1 MKRKKH
7 LVKITA
13 ATVICLTVF
22 LAVLFGNAHISAE
35 SYSVSLQNLGGPVR
49 IVLLSD
55 LHGKS
60 FGRENSRLIA
70 KIQEQTPDAIFLDGD
85 MIDRSA
91 DPTDVQEL
99 LRLIKRLHEIAPVYF
114 APGNHELEY
123 MQTDTSLLTQVA
135 EAGAVVVNDSYADV
149 TLAGQ
154 PLRIGGTMGH
164 AFYFGRSEE
173 EFSSSPEYQF
183 LKAFEDTDVPK
194 ICLAH
199 MPDTLFSTVHT
210 TCGMSISFFSGHTH
224 GGADQAA
231 LHRRTVCA
239 HAGLVSG
246 IRQGYFRLGEH
257 MQMVI
262 TSGLAGHGMIPRIN
276 NPPEIVVIDLVPENH
291 PRKVTFMLDTQFPLL
306 LHSFVQDTPP
316 EPDGLW
322 NIPASVADGRQS
334 RISCR
339 FWRMKQTLE
348 AL

>member
-13 ATVICLTVF
+13 ATVICLTAF
-22 LAVLFGNAHISAE
+22 LAVLFGNAHISTA
-35 SYSVSLQNLGGPVR
+35 SYSVALQNLGSSVR
-49 IVLLSD
+49 VILLSD

-70 KIQEQTPDAIFLDGD
+70 KIQEQSPDAIFLDGD

-91 DPTDVQEL
+91 DSADVQEL

-123 MQTDTSLLTQVA
+123 MQTDTSLLTQVT
-135 EAGAVVVNDSYADV
+135 EAGAVIVNDSYVDV
-149 TLAGQ
+149 TIAGQ

-199 MPDTLFSTVHT
+199 MPDTFIFNGAYNLWNVDL
-210 TCGMSISFFSGHTH
+210 ILSGHTH
-224 GGADQAA
+224 GG
-231 LHRRTVCA
+231 LIRLPFIG
-239 HAGLVSG
+239 GLYAPMQG
-246 IRQGYFRLGEH
+246 WFPEYDQGYFRLGEH

-276 NPPEIVVIDLVPENH
+276 NPPEIVVIDLVPE
-291 PRKVTFMLDTQFPLL
+291 TTQ
-306 LHSFVQDTPP
+306 
-316 EPDGLW
+316 E
-322 NIPASVADGRQS
+322 R
-334 RISCR
+334 
-339 FWRMKQTLE
+339 
-348 AL
+348 

>member
-13 ATVICLTVF
+13 ATVICLTAF
-22 LAVLFGNAHISAE
+22 LAVLFGNAHISTA
-35 SYSVSLQNLGGPVR
+35 SYSVALQNLGSSVR
-49 IVLLSD
+49 VILLSD

-70 KIQEQTPDAIFLDGD
+70 KIQEQSPDAIFLDGD

-91 DPTDVQEL
+91 GPTDVQEL
-99 LRLIKRLHEIAPVYF
+99 LRLIERLHEIAPVYF
-114 APGNHELEY
+114 ALGNHELEY
-123 MQTDTSLLTQVA
+123 MQTDTSLLTQVT
-135 EAGAVVVNDSYADV
+135 EAGAVIVNDSYVDV
-149 TLAGQ
+149 TIAGQ

-199 MPDTLFSTVHT
+199 MPDTFIFNGAYNLWNVDL
-210 TCGMSISFFSGHTH
+210 ILSGHTH
-224 GGADQAA
+224 GG
-231 LHRRTVCA
+231 LIRLPFIG
-239 HAGLVSG
+239 GLYAPMQG
-246 IRQGYFRLGEH
+246 WFPEYDQGYFRLGEH

-276 NPPEIVVIDLVPENH
+276 NPPEIVVIDLVPE
-291 PRKVTFMLDTQFPLL
+291 TTQ
-306 LHSFVQDTPP
+306 
-316 EPDGLW
+316 E
-322 NIPASVADGRQS
+322 R
-334 RISCR
+334 
-339 FWRMKQTLE
+339 
-348 AL
+348 

>member
-1 MKRKKH
+1 MKRRNRLRYLLRIIILCE
-7 LVKITA
+7 LVSAAFCIIT
-13 ATVICLTVF
+13 
-22 LAVLFGNAHISAE
+22 ISLD
-35 SYSVSLQNLGGPVR
+35 SYSVPLKNLAYPVR
-49 IVLLSD
+49 VILLSD

-99 LRLIKRLHEIAPVYF
+99 LRLIERLHEIAPVYF

-123 MQTDTSLLTQVA
+123 MQTDASLLTQVA

-164 AFYFGRSEE
+164 AFYFGRSEK

-199 MPDTLFSTVHT
+199 MPDTFIFNGAYNLWNVDL
-210 TCGMSISFFSGHTH
+210 ILSGHTH
-224 GGADQAA
+224 GG
-231 LHRRTVCA
+231 LIRLPFIG
-239 HAGLVSG
+239 GLYAPMQG
-246 IRQGYFRLGEH
+246 WFPEYDQGYFRLGEH

-276 NPPEIVVIDLVPENH
+276 NPPEIVVIDLVPE
-291 PRKVTFMLDTQFPLL
+291 TTQ
-306 LHSFVQDTPP
+306 
-316 EPDGLW
+316 E
-322 NIPASVADGRQS
+322 R
-334 RISCR
+334 
-339 FWRMKQTLE
+339 
-348 AL
+348 

>member
-7 LVKITA
+7 LAKIVIA
-13 ATVICLTVF
+13 AAICLAAV
-22 LAVLFGNAHISAE
+22 LAVLIGNTCISTA
-35 SYSVSLQNLGGPVR
+35 SYTVALQNLASPVR

-70 KIQEQTPDAIFLDGD
+70 KIQEQSPDAIFLDGD

-99 LRLIKRLHEIAPVYF
+99 LRLIERLHEIAPVYF

-199 MPDTLFSTVHT
+199 MPDTFIFNGAYNLWNVDLVL
-210 TCGMSISFFSGHTH
+210 SGHTH
-224 GGADQAA
+224 GG
-231 LHRRTVCA
+231 LIRLPFIG
-239 HAGLVSG
+239 GLYAPMQG
-246 IRQGYFRLGEH
+246 WFPEYDQGYFRLGEH

-276 NPPEIVVIDLVPENH
+276 NPPEIVVIDLVPE
-291 PRKVTFMLDTQFPLL
+291 TTQ
-306 LHSFVQDTPP
+306 
-316 EPDGLW
+316 E
-322 NIPASVADGRQS
+322 R
-334 RISCR
+334 
-339 FWRMKQTLE
+339 
-348 AL
+348 

>member
-7 LVKITA
+7 LVKITTA
-13 ATVICLTVF
+13 VVICLAAF
-22 LAVLFGNAHISAE
+22 FAVLIGNTHISTT
-35 SYSVSLQNLGGPVR
+35 SYSVALQNLGSSVR
-49 IVLLSD
+49 VILLSD

-70 KIQEQTPDAIFLDGD
+70 KIEEQTPDAIFLDGD

-91 DPTDVQEL
+91 DSADVQEL

-114 APGNHELEY
+114 ASGNHELEY

-135 EAGAVVVNDSYADV
+135 EAGAVVVNDSYVDV
-149 TLAGQ
+149 TIAGQ

-199 MPDTLFSTVHT
+199 MPDTFIFNGAYNLWNVDL
-210 TCGMSISFFSGHTH
+210 ILSGHTH
-224 GGADQAA
+224 GG
-231 LHRRTVCA
+231 LIRLPFIG
-239 HAGLVSG
+239 GLYAPMQG
-246 IRQGYFRLGEH
+246 WFPEYDQGYFRLGEH

-262 TSGLAGHGMIPRIN
+262 TSGLAGHGVIPRIN
-276 NPPEIVVIDLVPENH
+276 NPPEIVVIDLVPE
-291 PRKVTFMLDTQFPLL
+291 TTQ
-306 LHSFVQDTPP
+306 
-316 EPDGLW
+316 E
-322 NIPASVADGRQS
+322 R
-334 RISCR
+334 
-339 FWRMKQTLE
+339 
-348 AL
+348 

>member
-7 LVKITA
+7 LVKIVIA
-13 ATVICLTVF
+13 AAICLAAV
-22 LAVLFGNAHISAE
+22 LAVLIGNTCISTA
-35 SYSVSLQNLGGPVR
+35 SYTVALQNLASPVR

-60 FGRENSRLIA
+60 FGREDSRLIA
-70 KIQEQTPDAIFLDGD
+70 KIQEQSPDAIFLDGD

-91 DPTDVQEL
+91 DQTDVQEL

-123 MQTDTSLLTQVA
+123 MQTDTSLLTQVT
-135 EAGAVVVNDSYADV
+135 EAGAVIVNDSYVDV
-149 TLAGQ
+149 TIAGQ

-199 MPDTLFSTVHT
+199 MPDTFIFNGAYNLWNVDL
-210 TCGMSISFFSGHTH
+210 ILSGHTH
-224 GGADQAA
+224 GG
-231 LHRRTVCA
+231 LIRLPFIG
-239 HAGLVSG
+239 GLYAPMQG
-246 IRQGYFRLGEH
+246 WFPEYDQGYFRLGEH

-276 NPPEIVVIDLVPENH
+276 NPPEIVVIDLVPE
-291 PRKVTFMLDTQFPLL
+291 TTQ
-306 LHSFVQDTPP
+306 
-316 EPDGLW
+316 E
-322 NIPASVADGRQS
+322 R
-334 RISCR
+334 
-339 FWRMKQTLE
+339 
-348 AL
+348 

>member
-7 LVKITA
+7 LVKIVIA
-13 ATVICLTVF
+13 AAICLAAV
-22 LAVLFGNAHISAE
+22 LAVLIGNTCISTA
-35 SYSVSLQNLGGPVR
+35 SYTVALQNLASPVR

-91 DPTDVQEL
+91 DSADVQEL

-123 MQTDTSLLTQVA
+123 MQTDTSLRTQVT
-135 EAGAVVVNDSYADV
+135 EAGAVIVNDSYVDV
-149 TLAGQ
+149 TIAGQ

-199 MPDTLFSTVHT
+199 MPDTFIFNGAYNLWNVDL
-210 TCGMSISFFSGHTH
+210 ILSGHTH
-224 GGADQAA
+224 GG
-231 LHRRTVCA
+231 LIRLPFIG
-239 HAGLVSG
+239 GLYAPMQG
-246 IRQGYFRLGEH
+246 WFPEYDQGYFRLGEH

-276 NPPEIVVIDLVPENH
+276 NPPEIVVIDLVPE
-291 PRKVTFMLDTQFPLL
+291 TTQ
-306 LHSFVQDTPP
+306 
-316 EPDGLW
+316 E
-322 NIPASVADGRQS
+322 R
-334 RISCR
+334 
-339 FWRMKQTLE
+339 
-348 AL
+348 

>member
-55 LHGKS
+55 LHWKS

-199 MPDTLFSTVHT
+199 MPDTFIFNGAYNLWNVDL
-210 TCGMSISFFSGHTH
+210 ILSGHTH
-224 GGADQAA
+224 GG
-231 LHRRTVCA
+231 LIRLPFIG
-239 HAGLVSG
+239 GLYAPMQG
-246 IRQGYFRLGEH
+246 WFPEYDQGYFRLGEH

-276 NPPEIVVIDLVPENH
+276 NPPEIVVIDLVPE
-291 PRKVTFMLDTQFPLL
+291 TTQ
-306 LHSFVQDTPP
+306 
-316 EPDGLW
+316 E
-322 NIPASVADGRQS
+322 R
-334 RISCR
+334 
-339 FWRMKQTLE
+339 
-348 AL
+348 

>member
-1 MKRKKH
+1 MIKRTI
-7 LVKITA
+7 LFILIVLI
-13 ATVICLTVF
+13 IVF
-22 LAVLFGNAHISAE
+22 LIVLTNTRISTA
-35 SYSVSLQNLGGPVR
+35 SYSVALQNLSSPLR
-49 IVLLSD
+49 LVLLSD

-70 KIQEQTPDAIFLDGD
+70 KIQKQSPDAIFLDGD

-91 DPTDVQEL
+91 DPADVQEL
-99 LRLIKRLHEIAPVYF
+99 LPLIERLHEIAPVYF

-135 EAGAVVVNDSYADV
+135 EAGAVVVNDSYVDV
-149 TLAGQ
+149 TIAGQ

-199 MPDTLFSTVHT
+199 MPDTFIFNGAYSMWNVDLVL
-210 TCGMSISFFSGHTH
+210 SGHTH
-224 GGADQAA
+224 GG
-231 LHRRTVCA
+231 LIRLPFIG
-239 HAGLVSG
+239 GLYAPMQG
-246 IRQGYFRLGEH
+246 WFPEYDQGYFRLGEH

-276 NPPEIVVIDLVPENH
+276 NPPEIVVIDLVPE
-291 PRKVTFMLDTQFPLL
+291 TTQ
-306 LHSFVQDTPP
+306 
-316 EPDGLW
+316 E
-322 NIPASVADGRQS
+322 R
-334 RISCR
+334 
-339 FWRMKQTLE
+339 
-348 AL
+348 

>member
-7 LVKITA
+7 LVKITTA
-13 ATVICLTVF
+13 VVICLAAF
-22 LAVLFGNAHISAE
+22 FAVLIGNTHISTT
-35 SYSVSLQNLGGPVR
+35 SYSVALQNLGSSVR
-49 IVLLSD
+49 VILLSD
-55 LHGKS
+55 PHGKS

-70 KIQEQTPDAIFLDGD
+70 KIEEQTPDAIFLDGD

-91 DPTDVQEL
+91 DSADVQEL

-199 MPDTLFSTVHT
+199 MPDTFIFNGAYNLWNVDL
-210 TCGMSISFFSGHTH
+210 ILSGHTH
-224 GGADQAA
+224 GG
-231 LHRRTVCA
+231 LIRLPFIG
-239 HAGLVSG
+239 GLYAPMQG
-246 IRQGYFRLGEH
+246 WFPEYDQGYFRLGKH

-276 NPPEIVVIDLVPENH
+276 NPPEIVVIDLVPE
-291 PRKVTFMLDTQFPLL
+291 TTQ
-306 LHSFVQDTPP
+306 
-316 EPDGLW
+316 E
-322 NIPASVADGRQS
+322 R
-334 RISCR
+334 
-339 FWRMKQTLE
+339 
-348 AL
+348 

>member
-7 LVKITA
+7 LVKIVIA
-13 ATVICLTVF
+13 AAICLAAV
-22 LAVLFGNAHISAE
+22 LAVLIGNTCISTA
-35 SYSVSLQNLGGPVR
+35 SYTVALQNLASPVR

-91 DPTDVQEL
+91 DSADVQEL

-123 MQTDTSLLTQVA
+123 MQTDTSLLTQVT
-135 EAGAVVVNDSYADV
+135 EAGAVIVNDSYVDV
-149 TLAGQ
+149 TIAGQ

-199 MPDTLFSTVHT
+199 MPDTFIFNGAYNLWNVDL
-210 TCGMSISFFSGHTH
+210 ILSGHTH
-224 GGADQAA
+224 GG
-231 LHRRTVCA
+231 LIRLPFIG
-239 HAGLVSG
+239 GLYAPMQG
-246 IRQGYFRLGEH
+246 WFPEYDQGYFRLGEH

-276 NPPEIVVIDLVPENH
+276 NPPEIVVIDLVPE
-291 PRKVTFMLDTQFPLL
+291 TTQ
-306 LHSFVQDTPP
+306 
-316 EPDGLW
+316 E
-322 NIPASVADGRQS
+322 R
-334 RISCR
+334 
-339 FWRMKQTLE
+339 
-348 AL
+348 

>member
-35 SYSVSLQNLGGPVR
+35 SYSVALQNLGGPVR

-60 FGRENSRLIA
+60 FGRDDSRLIA
-70 KIQEQTPDAIFLDGD
+70 KIGEQTPDVIFLDGD

-91 DPTDVQEL
+91 DSADVQEL
-99 LRLIKRLHEIAPVYF
+99 LRLIKRL
-114 APGNHELEY
+114 
-123 MQTDTSLLTQVA
+123 QTDTSLLTQVA
-135 EAGAVVVNDSYADV
+135 EAGAVVVNDSYAEV

-199 MPDTLFSTVHT
+199 MPDTFIFNGAYNLWNVDL
-210 TCGMSISFFSGHTH
+210 ILSGHTH
-224 GGADQAA
+224 GG
-231 LHRRTVCA
+231 LIRLPFIG
-239 HAGLVSG
+239 GLYAPMQG
-246 IRQGYFRLGEH
+246 WFPEYDQGYFRLGEH

-276 NPPEIVVIDLVPENH
+276 NPPEIVVIDLVPEA
-291 PRKVTFMLDTQFPLL
+291 TQ
-306 LHSFVQDTPP
+306 
-316 EPDGLW
+316 E
-322 NIPASVADGRQS
+322 R
-334 RISCR
+334 
-339 FWRMKQTLE
+339 
-348 AL
+348 

>member
-1 MKRKKH
+1 MRRKYT
-7 LVKITA
+7 LTRA
-13 ATVICLTVF
+13 VIVIVVCLTIF
-22 LAVLFGNAHISAE
+22 LAVLIDNSSICTE
-35 SYSVSLQNLGGPVR
+35 SYSVSLEDLTFSVR

-70 KIQEQTPDAIFLDGD
+70 KIQEQSPDAIFLDGD

-91 DPTDVQEL
+91 DQTDVQEL
-99 LRLIKRLHEIAPVYF
+99 LRLIERLHEIAPVYF

-123 MQTDTSLLTQVA
+123 MQTDASLLTQVA

-199 MPDTLFSTVHT
+199 MPDTFIFNGAYNLWNVDL
-210 TCGMSISFFSGHTH
+210 ILSGHTH
-224 GGADQAA
+224 GG
-231 LHRRTVCA
+231 LIRLPFIG
-239 HAGLVSG
+239 GLYAPMQG
-246 IRQGYFRLGEH
+246 WFPEYDQGYFRLGEH

-276 NPPEIVVIDLVPENH
+276 NPPEIVVIDLVPE
-291 PRKVTFMLDTQFPLL
+291 TTQ
-306 LHSFVQDTPP
+306 
-316 EPDGLW
+316 E
-322 NIPASVADGRQS
+322 R
-334 RISCR
+334 
-339 FWRMKQTLE
+339 
-348 AL
+348 

>member
-13 ATVICLTVF
+13 ATVICLAAV
-22 LAVLFGNAHISAE
+22 LAVLIGNTCISTA
-35 SYSVSLQNLGGPVR
+35 SYTVALQNLASPVR

-91 DPTDVQEL
+91 DSADVQEL

-123 MQTDTSLLTQVA
+123 MQTDTSLLTQVT
-135 EAGAVVVNDSYADV
+135 EAGAVIVNDSYVDV
-149 TLAGQ
+149 TIAGQ

-199 MPDTLFSTVHT
+199 MPDTFIFNGAYNLWNVDL
-210 TCGMSISFFSGHTH
+210 ILSGHTH
-224 GGADQAA
+224 GG
-231 LHRRTVCA
+231 LIRLPFIG
-239 HAGLVSG
+239 GLYAPMQG
-246 IRQGYFRLGEH
+246 WFPEYDQGYFRLGEH

-276 NPPEIVVIDLVPENH
+276 NPPEIVVIDLVPE
-291 PRKVTFMLDTQFPLL
+291 TTQ
-306 LHSFVQDTPP
+306 
-316 EPDGLW
+316 E
-322 NIPASVADGRQS
+322 R
-334 RISCR
+334 
-339 FWRMKQTLE
+339 
-348 AL
+348 

>member
-13 ATVICLTVF
+13 ATVICLTAF

-35 SYSVSLQNLGGPVR
+35 SYSVALQNLGSSVR
-49 IVLLSD
+49 VILLSD

-91 DPTDVQEL
+91 DSADVQEL

-123 MQTDTSLLTQVA
+123 MQTDTSLLTQVT
-135 EAGAVVVNDSYADV
+135 EAGAVIVNDSYVDV
-149 TLAGQ
+149 TIAGQ

-199 MPDTLFSTVHT
+199 MPDTFIFNGAYNLWNVDL
-210 TCGMSISFFSGHTH
+210 ILSGHTH
-224 GGADQAA
+224 GG
-231 LHRRTVCA
+231 LIRLPFIG
-239 HAGLVSG
+239 GLYAPMQG
-246 IRQGYFRLGEH
+246 WFPEYDQGYFRLGEH

-276 NPPEIVVIDLVPENH
+276 NPPEIVVIDLVPE
-291 PRKVTFMLDTQFPLL
+291 TTQ
-306 LHSFVQDTPP
+306 
-316 EPDGLW
+316 E
-322 NIPASVADGRQS
+322 R
-334 RISCR
+334 
-339 FWRMKQTLE
+339 
-348 AL
+348 

>member
-7 LVKITA
+7 LVKIVIA
-13 ATVICLTVF
+13 AAICLAAV
-22 LAVLFGNAHISAE
+22 LAVLIGNTCISTA
-35 SYSVSLQNLGGPVR
+35 SYTVALQNLASPVR

-91 DPTDVQEL
+91 DSADVQEL
-99 LRLIKRLHEIAPVYF
+99 LRLIERLHEIAPVYF

-123 MQTDTSLLTQVA
+123 MQTDTSLLTQVT
-135 EAGAVVVNDSYADV
+135 EAGAVIVNDSYVDV
-149 TLAGQ
+149 TIAGQ

-199 MPDTLFSTVHT
+199 MPDTFIFNGAYNLWNVDL
-210 TCGMSISFFSGHTH
+210 ILSGHTH
-224 GGADQAA
+224 GG
-231 LHRRTVCA
+231 LIRLPFIG
-239 HAGLVSG
+239 GLYAPMQG
-246 IRQGYFRLGEH
+246 WFPEYDQGYFRLGEH

-276 NPPEIVVIDLVPENH
+276 NPPEIVVIDLVPE
-291 PRKVTFMLDTQFPLL
+291 TTQ
-306 LHSFVQDTPP
+306 
-316 EPDGLW
+316 E
-322 NIPASVADGRQS
+322 R
-334 RISCR
+334 
-339 FWRMKQTLE
+339 
-348 AL
+348 

>member
-7 LVKITA
+7 LVKITTA
-13 ATVICLTVF
+13 VVICLAAF
-22 LAVLFGNAHISAE
+22 FAVLIGNTHISTT
-35 SYSVSLQNLGGPVR
+35 SYSVALQNLGSSVR
-49 IVLLSD
+49 VILLSD

-60 FGRENSRLIA
+60 FGSENSRLIA

-91 DPTDVQEL
+91 DSADVQEL

-199 MPDTLFSTVHT
+199 MPDTFIFNGAYNLWNVDL
-210 TCGMSISFFSGHTH
+210 ILSGHTH
-224 GGADQAA
+224 GG
-231 LHRRTVCA
+231 LIRLPFIG
-239 HAGLVSG
+239 GLYAPMQG
-246 IRQGYFRLGEH
+246 WFPEYDQGYFRLGEH

-262 TSGLAGHGMIPRIN
+262 TSGLAGHGVIPRIN
-276 NPPEIVVIDLVPENH
+276 NPPEIVVIDLVPE
-291 PRKVTFMLDTQFPLL
+291 TTQ
-306 LHSFVQDTPP
+306 
-316 EPDGLW
+316 E
-322 NIPASVADGRQS
+322 R
-334 RISCR
+334 
-339 FWRMKQTLE
+339 
-348 AL
+348 

>member
-7 LVKITA
+7 LVKIVIA
-13 ATVICLTVF
+13 AAICLAAV
-22 LAVLFGNAHISAE
+22 LAVLIGNTCISTA
-35 SYSVSLQNLGGPVR
+35 SYTVALQNLASPVR

-91 DPTDVQEL
+91 DSADVQEL

-123 MQTDTSLLTQVA
+123 MQTDASLLTQVA

-199 MPDTLFSTVHT
+199 MPDTFIFNGAYNLWNVDL
-210 TCGMSISFFSGHTH
+210 ILSGHTH
-224 GGADQAA
+224 GG
-231 LHRRTVCA
+231 LIRLPFIG
-239 HAGLVSG
+239 GLYAPMQG
-246 IRQGYFRLGEH
+246 WFPEYDQGYFRLGEH

-276 NPPEIVVIDLVPENH
+276 NPPEIVVIDLVPE
-291 PRKVTFMLDTQFPLL
+291 TTQ
-306 LHSFVQDTPP
+306 
-316 EPDGLW
+316 E
-322 NIPASVADGRQS
+322 R
-334 RISCR
+334 
-339 FWRMKQTLE
+339 
-348 AL
+348 

>member
-13 ATVICLTVF
+13 ATVICLTAF

-35 SYSVSLQNLGGPVR
+35 SYSVVLQNLSGPVR

-91 DPTDVQEL
+91 DQTDVQEL
-99 LRLIKRLHEIAPVYF
+99 LRLIERLHEIAPVYF

-123 MQTDTSLLTQVA
+123 MQTDASLLTQVA
-135 EAGAVVVNDSYADV
+135 EAGAVVVNDSYVDV
-149 TLAGQ
+149 TIAGQ

-199 MPDTLFSTVHT
+199 MPDTFIFNGAYNLWNVDLVL
-210 TCGMSISFFSGHTH
+210 SGHTH
-224 GGADQAA
+224 GG
-231 LHRRTVCA
+231 LIRLPFIG
-239 HAGLVSG
+239 GLYAPMQG
-246 IRQGYFRLGEH
+246 WFPEYDRGYFRLGEH

-262 TSGLAGHGMIPRIN
+262 TSGLAGHGVIPRIN
-276 NPPEIVVIDLVPENH
+276 NPPEIVVIDLVPETAQE
-291 PRKVTFMLDTQFPLL
+291 R
-306 LHSFVQDTPP
+306 
-316 EPDGLW
+316 
-322 NIPASVADGRQS
+322 
-334 RISCR
+334 
-339 FWRMKQTLE
+339 
-348 AL
+348 